1 MKDDQRTANDAVWK
15 AIKSS
20 VIMSNRLQRL
30 KYLKLLV
37 GEVKEE
43 LADESNIRIT
53 LQRMSTI
60 LLKIKRERIIGLIDI
75 IS

>member
-1 MKDDQRTANDAVWK
+1 MKDAQRTANDAVWK

-30 KYLKLLV
+30 KYLKFLV